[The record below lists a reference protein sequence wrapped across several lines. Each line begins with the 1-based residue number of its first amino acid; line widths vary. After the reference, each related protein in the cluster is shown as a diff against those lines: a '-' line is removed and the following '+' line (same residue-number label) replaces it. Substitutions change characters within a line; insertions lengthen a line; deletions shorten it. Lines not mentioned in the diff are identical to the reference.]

1 MATIVER
8 KTAELRAPDGKLIK
22 KAKSRYT
29 VMIRLKGRPPQTKT
43 FARKTDAKKWAV
55 DTEKEIRDGLYF
67 RTVEAKKY
75 TLNDLIDRYLKG
87 GFHGKPA
94 SKDKYKTHL
103 DWWRSHLGHYFL
115 IDVTPSRIAECRDK
129 LLEGTTYRGTKRS
142 PATVNRYLATL
153 SDCLTFG
160 VKECQW
166 LDANPISAIRKCQE
180 PPGRVRYLSD
190 DERVALVAACRESSS
205 PILLPVVMI
214 ALTTGAR
221 HGEIMG
227 LTWGDVDLQR
237 GLVIYRDTKNGTTR
251 SAPLVGETK
260 ELIAKLAPE
269 SRDGGALVFGAHGK
283 PASIREPFETA
294 LERAG
299 IEDFRFHDL
308 RHTAASYLAMS
319 GATLAEIA
327 SVLGHK
333 TLAMV
338 KRYAHIGE
346 QHTAGVVTRMTEKY
360 FNASAL
366 AEKGERDGE

>member
-8 KTAELRAPDGKLIK
+8 KTADRIGPDGKKIEGK
-22 KAKSRYT
+22 PRYT
-29 VMIRLKGRPPQTKT
+29 VMVRLKGHPPQTETFGSKT
-43 FARKTDAKKWAV
+43 LAKDWARR
-55 DTEKEIRDGLYF
+55 TEAEIRQGLYF
-67 RTVEAKKY
+67 RTVEAKKR

-94 SKDKYKTHL
+94 SKGKYKTHL
-103 DWWRSHLGHYFL
+103 DWWRAHLGHYFL

-129 LLEGTTYRGTKRS
+129 LLEGQTYRGTKRS

-153 SDCLTFG
+153 SDCLTYG

-166 LDANPISAIRKCQE
+166 LDANPIGAIRKCQE

-190 DERVALVAACRESSS
+190 DERVALIAACRESASS
-205 PILLPVVMI
+205 ILLPVVLI
-214 ALTTGAR
+214 ALTTGSR

-227 LTWGDVDLQR
+227 LTWADVDLER

-251 SAPLVGETK
+251 SAPLVGEAK
-260 ELIAKLAPE
+260 EILSAMAPE
-269 SRDGGALVFGAHGK
+269 KKDPAALVFGANGK
-283 PASIREPFETA
+283 PANIREPFETA
-294 LERAG
+294 LSRAG
-299 IEDFRFHDL
+299 IVDFRFHDL

-338 KRYAHIGE
+338 KRYAHMSE
-346 QHTAGVVTRMTEKY
+346 QHTAGVVARMTEKY
-360 FNASAL
+360 FGS
-366 AEKGERDGE
+366 KGSV